1 MDNKRSLKWFNFTKF
16 VRVPLELFINLIVL
30 VNVALYLNNENAVS
44 YYIIAVFG
52 NAIIMFVALIK
63 LFSKKNGYFALLIFS
78 NFIKIYVYYC
88 VLSVFDYTRLS
99 IILLSSV
106 LLLWAFL
113 EWDYFIKRSDIYSI
127 DGKEIIEN
135 EQLVNE
141 KPLYC
146 KKCGVKL
153 DPNAKFCRKCGERI
167 TEYEKM

>member
-78 NFIKIYVYYC
+78 NFIGFIIFLNRNYTLFISKIKIYLLIN
-88 VLSVFDYTRLS
+88 VLY
-99 IILLSSV
+99 
-106 LLLWAFL
+106 
-113 EWDYFIKRSDIYSI
+113 
-127 DGKEIIEN
+127 
-135 EQLVNE
+135 
-141 KPLYC
+141 
-146 KKCGVKL
+146 
-153 DPNAKFCRKCGERI
+153 
-167 TEYEKM
+167 